1 MNKPEF
7 IAAVSDKAGLSRKDT
22 ERVINAALDTITVA
36 LTKGEKVAFSGFGIF
51 ESKLRKAR
59 ISVNGRVVK
68 ASYDVKVGDRLEIA
82 LGNRTLAVEVLQVAE
97 TVKKDDAC
105 AMYKEV

>member
-59 ISVNGRVVK
+59 MGRDPHTKEPMQIPETHVPTSK
-68 ASYDVKVGDRLEIA
+68 PSKVLKD
-82 LGNRTLAVEVLQVAE
+82 TVA
-97 TVKKDDAC
+97 K
-105 AMYKEV
+105 